1 MGSRWDARK
10 HWRRHQPAAGFN
22 KGFITVLLRFRES
35 RRIYS
40 AVRAVRE
47 KMKPEKSRF
56 EGKADARVQIF
67 GGGDWETPK
76 GLIDAAA
83 CDG

>member
-1 MGSRWDARK
+1 MLGSIGDVTNRLPDLTK
-10 HWRRHQPAAGFN
+10 
-22 KGFITVLLRFRES
+22 VLLRFRES

-40 AVRAVRE
+40 ALGAVRE
-47 KMKPEKSRF
+47 KMKPEKCRF
-56 EGKADARVQIF
+56 EGKADPRVQIF